1 MRPRRSRCE
10 RRDVR
15 LQLQQRRPDVR
26 PSALPV
32 EEGKAT
38 INASAVG
45 YTRSPEALAGRFST
59 VGVLV
64 PIFNGSVE
72 GLLAGKFESRT
83 RHGVGD
89 VLMRFAVNLAGAP
102 AMTPK
107 QFAGY
112 RQTTIVGFSVVV
124 VAPTGQ
130 YDPSRIINLGANRW
144 AFNPE
149 VGFSRRRGHWTVEAD
164 AGGAFFMDNS
174 NFNNGATREQAPIAA
189 IQGHLTFTVRQ
200 GLWVAADGNFW
211 RGGRTTVNGVDSTVE
226 QSNSRVGFTVALP
239 IKTRQIR
246 IACAFGAYTRIGGDF
261 TSTRSAS
268 RTLMR
273 GCAIPDGRT
282 GPTCCRPQR
291 NEPCSDTGHR
301 PWASLCGRCVA
312 IRARRGRASHVALE
326 EPALDRVNAGPCSIY
341 SSGS

>member
-1 MRPRRSRCE
+1 MRCNRATGRVALLILLLVPLVSDE
-10 RRDVR
+10 ANAQALIVGAYAPAPVKVNVATFVYSFNKGD
-15 LQLQQRRPDVR
+15 LTFDP
-26 PSALPV
+26 ALPV

-45 YTRSPEALAGRFST
+45 YTRSLNLAGRFST

-112 RQTTIVGFSVVV
+112 RQTTIVGFSLVV

-164 AGGAFFMDNS
+164 AGGAFFTDNT

-200 GLWVAADGNFW
+200 GLWIAADGNFW

-261 TSTRSAS
+261 TTIGVSYSHAW
-268 RTLMR
+268 MR
-273 GCAIPDGRT
+273 HP
-282 GPTCCRPQR
+282 
-291 NEPCSDTGHR
+291 
-301 PWASLCGRCVA
+301 
-312 IRARRGRASHVALE
+312 
-326 EPALDRVNAGPCSIY
+326 
-341 SSGS
+341 